1 MFIAALF
8 ETAPS
13 WKQPKSPFIIEIIV
27 YSFSE
32 IVFSS
37 YDGKNHGD
45 IQHEQISQTLFWAQ
59 KSGAKN
65 IYTAWFHLYKVKNK
79 TIALEVCVVN
89 RKKAV
94 LENSRF
100 LALGGT
106 KNVLVIMVIDYIKLC
121 TYDSYVAFSE
131 VYFNLKDHLCPNQT
145 DLMELFVYTIN
156 YNKIIVT
163 VTTYAQHWWNKSE
176 KLSMTNN
183 C

>member
-1 MFIAALF
+1 METYNTNKSHKHYFEHRNPVQRIYILHDFIYIR
-8 ETAPS
+8 S
-13 WKQPKSPFIIEIIV
+13 
-27 YSFSE
+27 
-32 IVFSS
+32 
-37 YDGKNHGD
+37 
-45 IQHEQISQTLFWAQ
+45 
-59 KSGAKN
+59 
-65 IYTAWFHLYKVKNK
+65 K
-79 TIALEVCVVN
+79 TKLALEVCVVN

-94 LENSRF
+94 LENSLF

-163 VTTYAQHWWNKSE
+163 VTTYAQH
-176 KLSMTNN
+176 
-183 C
+183 